1 MIQWI
6 INNIWT
12 IIICTVLIC
21 IVAAIIISMVRKK
34 KQGKS
39 VVCNCGNCKK
49 FGFFTFPSGGL

>member
-6 INNIWT
+6 ISNIWT

-39 VVCNCGNCKK
+39 VVCNCGNCKNCAM
-49 FGFFTFPSGGL
+49 SGSCHKR